1 MMDDPRDTEDAA
13 NALPLNLEAEQ
24 ALLGQL
30 MFDNDV
36 HRQVHD
42 VVTAEDFSE
51 PFHQRL
57 YAAIDGLVTAG
68 KLADP
73 TILRTEF
80 EHDPAFIEFDG
91 PFYLM
96 DMVDRAPPANRA
108 RDYAAVVADT
118 AVRRRLIKMAA
129 ETMHQA
135 RNPEVTGY
143 QAVAQARAE
152 LEAAERGAAPEDALF
167 VNAHDAAQ
175 ARMDRL
181 ELEVATGKPKGV
193 QTGLSSIDK
202 RLGGLMPGSVIVMA
216 GRPGMGKAQ
225 PLHSAVLRA
234 DGSWTTMGELA
245 FGDELASVDGKPS
258 VVTGIY
264 PQGEREVFRITLS
277 DGRSTLACDEHLW
290 TVECSKWSDRRRTV
304 STADLRAML
313 TKERY
318 RRRVSLP
325 MLSGD
330 FGRDEGLPLDPWF
343 LGAILGNGGIA
354 GNAVMFSTADAAT
367 LFKVQKVVG
376 SDRVHETTGDYDY
389 RIVANDCTPEQNVS
403 YALLALGLK
412 GLHSHE
418 KFVPAAYLRASRASR
433 LAVLQGLLDTDG
445 WVETFGAV
453 RIALSSQRLAQD
465 VQTLVRSLGGS
476 CTINAKQP
484 TYTHKGEK
492 RDGRTS
498 YVCNIAHPDRASLMT
513 LARKRRR
520 CAEPMR
526 FRAPTIVSIESVG
539 VEPVQCIAVS
549 HPRHLYVTD
558 DYIVTHNTALLGNVL
573 YGAALRNPTKLFA
586 GFSLEMDT
594 DQLNDR
600 ALSRLTATHEQ
611 PVSFSDIAKVA
622 PLTSF
627 DLQTLHAVKDEIPK
641 NLWLRD
647 RAGVSVEDVSRAVW
661 AMKRRG
667 DLAAIG
673 IDYLQL
679 MRRPALAGR
688 NEASA
693 IAEMTGA
700 LKTLAREAKIAII
713 LLSQLNRSVEQRDDK
728 RPMLSDLRESGSI
741 EQDADA
747 VLFPFREV
755 YYLQKAE
762 PKAGTEEHM
771 LWEAE
776 VALKRTVMDV
786 IIAKNR
792 HGSEGSEP
800 QQYRAE
806 IDLITDRSAA

>member
-1 MMDDPRDTEDAA
+1 
-13 NALPLNLEAEQ
+13 
-24 ALLGQL
+24 
-30 MFDNDV
+30 
-36 HRQVHD
+36 
-42 VVTAEDFSE
+42 
-51 PFHQRL
+51 
-57 YAAIDGLVTAG
+57 
-68 KLADP
+68 
-73 TILRTEF
+73 
-80 EHDPAFIEFDG
+80 
-91 PFYLM
+91 
-96 DMVDRAPPANRA
+96 
-108 RDYAAVVADT
+108 
-118 AVRRRLIKMAA
+118 
-129 ETMHQA
+129 MHQA
-135 RNPEVTGY
+135 RNPELSGY
-143 QAVAQARAE
+143 QAVALARSE

-216 GRPGMGKAQ
+216 GRPGMGK
-225 PLHSAVLRA
+225 
-234 DGSWTTMGELA
+234 
-245 FGDELASVDGKPS
+245 
-258 VVTGIY
+258 
-264 PQGEREVFRITLS
+264 
-277 DGRSTLACDEHLW
+277 
-290 TVECSKWSDRRRTV
+290 
-304 STADLRAML
+304 
-313 TKERY
+313 
-318 RRRVSLP
+318 
-325 MLSGD
+325 
-330 FGRDEGLPLDPWF
+330 
-343 LGAILGNGGIA
+343 
-354 GNAVMFSTADAAT
+354 
-367 LFKVQKVVG
+367 
-376 SDRVHETTGDYDY
+376 
-389 RIVANDCTPEQNVS
+389 
-403 YALLALGLK
+403 
-412 GLHSHE
+412 
-418 KFVPAAYLRASRASR
+418 
-433 LAVLQGLLDTDG
+433 
-445 WVETFGAV
+445 
-453 RIALSSQRLAQD
+453 
-465 VQTLVRSLGGS
+465 
-476 CTINAKQP
+476 
-484 TYTHKGEK
+484 
-492 RDGRTS
+492 
-498 YVCNIAHPDRASLMT
+498 
-513 LARKRRR
+513 
-520 CAEPMR
+520 
-526 FRAPTIVSIESVG
+526 
-539 VEPVQCIAVS
+539 
-549 HPRHLYVTD
+549 
-558 DYIVTHNTALLGNVL
+558 TALLGNVL

-622 PLTSF
+622 PLTPF
-627 DLQTLHAVKDEIPK
+627 DLQTLHAVKGQIPK